1 MDALDLFFKKYSYK
15 FDKGYPD
22 LNNKTDMILLESLLS
37 EILNE
42 KINLN
47 ESNLSGAA
55 TGYPGPLG
63 SFKKYVV
70 NNTKHDP
77 SSPNDMSYTA
87 DRDATLLDINTKEV
101 SDKISKGEEFKITI
115 KSEDKVQQIKGGYYI
130 PINFNGKEYL
140 IRTTDVRKPTGKSV
154 EPLAADLSSKE
165 QGVFTLFT
173 PGHPQEGQVIS
184 LFIEKTDDN
193 WEFDYDGKK
202 YKITY
207 LGEPNWSGKGK
218 PKTDVEIILNQAP
231 RKELGTD
238 IRISLKAA
246 NAMFVENWVI
256 PTRATQI
263 IDKTILKKEIIDIY
277 NALIQDTLF
286 KKGTTAT
293 NLALFIGTN
302 PNSYTIGK
310 RGSYKLTPEQSYEAY
325 LGIEKFGKD
334 SPATANCFFK
344 GTIPATMTPEE
355 FIKELVPFTPLT
367 VKNELEPLY
376 LYVRGSNE
384 SRGGSLFINRESVNS
399 PWTINSTWKEELGI
413 EETKDKNGNITY
425 K

>member
-1 MDALDLFFKKYSYK
+1 MTDVFNIFFKKFAYK
-15 FDKGYPD
+15 FPKGYPD
-22 LNNKTDMILLESLLS
+22 MNNEQDILLLESLL
-37 EILNE
+37 EKLGTKILF
-42 KINLN
+42 N

-55 TGYPGPLG
+55 TGYPGSLG
-63 SFKKYVV
+63 AFKKYVV
-70 NNTKHDP
+70 NNSKHDP
-77 SSPNDMSYTA
+77 LSATDMNYTA
-87 DRDATLLDINTKEV
+87 DRDAVLLDINTKQA
-101 SDKISKGEEFKITI
+101 SDNISKGEEFKITI
-115 KSEDKVQQIKGGYYI
+115 KSEDKVQLIKGGYYV

-140 IRTTDVRKPTGKSV
+140 IRTTDIRKPTGKSV
-154 EPLAADLSSKE
+154 EPLAADLSTKE
-165 QGVFTLFT
+165 SGVFTSFT

-193 WEFDYDGKK
+193 WEFDYDSKK
-202 YKITY
+202 YKVTY

-256 PTRATQI
+256 PTRAIQI

-286 KKGTTAT
+286 KKGTSAT

-302 PNSYTIGK
+302 PNSYTINK
-310 RGSYKLTPEQSYEAY
+310 RGSYKLTPEQAYEAY

-344 GTIPATMTPEE
+344 GNIPETPAE